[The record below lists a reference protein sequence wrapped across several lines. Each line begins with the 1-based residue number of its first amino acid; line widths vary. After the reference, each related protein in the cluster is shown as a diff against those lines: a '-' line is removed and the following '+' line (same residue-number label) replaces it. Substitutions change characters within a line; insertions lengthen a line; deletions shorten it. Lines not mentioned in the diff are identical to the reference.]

1 MMKYTPVQGR
11 GFVRPGESEKPCYR
25 VFSGIKKAV
34 PIWNRLSEQL
44 TRCAVCVN
52 NHKPEHDNRDQAGG
66 QLPCLLGPY
75 CAAIFI
81 RSEREYFFRNSSR
94 TKAHGANLSDSC
106 SSAIFSCSL
115 FVFCDGVLVDS
126 LLVIVC
132 TCKAMRR
139 STSRHGAD
147 SNYSDS
153 LALRRWRRLISPFA
167 AVTRNPAVLSPG
179 SLSCSISVITSCG
192 ILTVVICDFAFFAP
206 VAISGSPDNRCISVY
221 AKKKIKKVLRCISP
235 ECRFKNKGEIHPKQQ
250 RPAVMGTHTGRLTKP
265 LIEVTIMA
273 IKEHSLLFIH
283 TQTPR
288 KRNNPF
294 HSSVLCTHPGGRFLP
309 DLSRRGYLST
319 KSSRANFSGGIKRG
333 AGGGIF
339 VLVSSSSSLAQASD
353 CLCRMISSSCVCVSC
368 IGDSVLLVMILP
380 CKAMRRST
388 SHHGADS
395 DYSDSLALRRWRRLI
410 SPRMAVTINCA
421 VLSPVSFTCSIAST
435 TSCGARACNFCDLLL
450 IWSLSISGSLCDYWN
465 PVYTKKTKTKRLKW
479 IPLSDYTGIQLSVY
493 HSMQTRL
500 KRIAV
505 LSQPLTTND
514 RKRIEVAMR
523 NHTTHP
529 QGRDSHDLN
538 KYIWR
543 FIALSTAQPRV
554 ITIEATSEQ
563 EARQQSPAGCVMVFA
578 ARIRQGVCHD

>member
-1 MMKYTPVQGR
+1 MNITKSAPLPE
-11 GFVRPGESEKPCYR
+11 RPC
-25 VFSGIKKAV
+25 
-34 PIWNRLSEQL
+34 EQL
-44 TRCAVCVN
+44 TCCALCVCDPK
-52 NHKPEHDNRDQAGG
+52 HKHGNDSRYQAGG
-66 QLPCLLGPY
+66 QCNYPLGSMPRCCNSLRIIRFIQAARESSPSCC
-75 CAAIFI
+75 CAF
-81 RSEREYFFRNSSR
+81 S
-94 TKAHGANLSDSC
+94 
-106 SSAIFSCSL
+106 IFSR
-115 FVFCDGVLVDS
+115 
-126 LLVIVC
+126 
-132 TCKAMRR
+132 K
-139 STSRHGAD
+139 
-147 SNYSDS
+147 
-153 LALRRWRRLISPFA
+153 
-167 AVTRNPAVLSPG
+167 
-179 SLSCSISVITSCG
+179 
-192 ILTVVICDFAFFAP
+192 
-206 VAISGSPDNRCISVY
+206 SGSKRNWNGGLPRLSFLCADTLITPHVMYLCVVTHYTQSTQK
-221 AKKKIKKVLRCISP
+221 AK
-235 ECRFKNKGEIHPKQQ
+235 
-250 RPAVMGTHTGRLTKP
+250 PAGAMNTNGLLTKP
-265 LIEVTIMA
+265 LIEVKIMA

-294 HSSVLCTHPGGRFLP
+294 QSSVLCTHPGGRFLP

-319 KSSRANFSGGIKRG
+319 KSSRANFSGGTKRG

-388 SHHGADS
+388 SHQGADS

-450 IWSLSISGSLCDYWN
+450 IWSLSISGCLCDYWN

-514 RKRIEVAMR
+514 SNSIEVAMR

-529 QGRDSHDLN
+529 QGRDLHNLN
-538 KYIWR
+538 KFTWR

-563 EARQQSPAGCVMVFA
+563 EARQQSPAGCVMLFA
-578 ARIRQGVCHD
+578 ARIRQGVGL

>member
-235 ECRFKNKGEIHPKQQ
+235 ECRFKNEGEIHPKQQ

-319 KSSRANFSGGIKRG
+319 KSSRANFSGGTKRG

-395 DYSDSLALRRWRRLI
+395 DYSDSLALRRWRYSTSRFNA
-410 SPRMAVTINCA
+410 AVTNCP
-421 VLSPVSFTCSIAST
+421 VLSPGIFTAST
-435 TSCGARACNFCDLLL
+435 LFITSCGTLAATVCDFAFTAFVAM
-450 IWSLSISGSLCDYWN
+450 LSTPHKKQMQYAG
-465 PVYTKKTKTKRLKW
+465 KKT
-479 IPLSDYTGIQLSVY
+479 SVQ
-493 HSMQTRL
+493 H
-500 KRIAV
+500 
-505 LSQPLTTND
+505 LTCLT
-514 RKRIEVAMR
+514 
-523 NHTTHP
+523 P
-529 QGRDSHDLN
+529 
-538 KYIWR
+538 R
-543 FIALSTAQPRV
+543 FKL
-554 ITIEATSEQ
+554 
-563 EARQQSPAGCVMVFA
+563 VFNTLF
-578 ARIRQGVCHD
+578 RQGVETTKPRTVGAVTGLLTNNVNEEPLWLP

>member
-1 MMKYTPVQGR
+1 MDERTRTRSARNDRLTYIGQMMN
-11 GFVRPGESEKPCYR
+11 
-25 VFSGIKKAV
+25 IKKAA
-34 PIWNRLSEQL
+34 PKWSHLSEQL

-52 NHKPEHDNRDQAGG
+52 NHKPGHDNRDQAGG
-66 QLPCLLGPY
+66 QLSCLLGPY

-139 STSRHGAD
+139 SSSRHGAD
-147 SNYSDS
+147 SNYSFDS
-153 LALRRWRRLISPFA
+153 MPRLSNSRRKSLFIHPERLSSPSSFMAMLKRSNKSASRRSC
-167 AVTRNPAVLSPG
+167 TENLSFLL
-179 SLSCSISVITSCG
+179 SLVDIVYLEYNNG
-192 ILTVVICDFAFFAP
+192 LTVTMYTNDTTK
-206 VAISGSPDNRCISVY
+206 
-221 AKKKIKKVLRCISP
+221 AK
-235 ECRFKNKGEIHPKQQ
+235 
-250 RPAVMGTHTGRLTKP
+250 PAGAMNTNGLLTKP

-294 HSSVLCTHPGGRFLP
+294 HGSVLCTHPGGRFLP

-319 KSSRANFSGGIKRG
+319 KSSRANFSGGTKRG

-514 RKRIEVAMR
+514 SNSIEVAMR
-523 NHTTHP
+523 NHITHP
-529 QGRDSHDLN
+529 QGRDPHNLN

-543 FIALSTAQPRV
+543 FIALSTAKPRV
-554 ITIEATSEQ
+554 IHIVATSEQ
-563 EARQQSPAGCVMVFA
+563 EARRQSPAGCVMVFT
-578 ARIRQGVCHD
+578 ARIRQGVDL